1 MAKNVNSVIEDSA
14 AGEGNETL
22 VVKRT
27 RKPIAAGL
35 GVIRATLA
43 DSTIAE
49 LEAKEESSKLERNVL
64 VETALVLFLELST
77 VEQRKAA
84 LKKVRELH
92 VKNEED
98 NI

>member
-1 MAKNVNSVIEDSA
+1 MANSSKNSVYSTVVDDS
-14 AGEGNETL
+14 
-22 VVKRT
+22 VVEAPAKRT

-43 DSTIAE
+43 DSTVAA
-49 LEAKEESSKLERNVL
+49 LEAKEESSKLERNVI

-77 VEQRKAA
+77 VEQRKEA
-84 LKKVRELH
+84 LKKVRALH